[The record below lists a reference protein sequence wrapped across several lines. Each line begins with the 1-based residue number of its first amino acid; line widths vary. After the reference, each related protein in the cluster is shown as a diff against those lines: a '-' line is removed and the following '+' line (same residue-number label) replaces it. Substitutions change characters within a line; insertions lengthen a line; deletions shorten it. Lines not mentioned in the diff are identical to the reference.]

1 MEPISKLG
9 LRLLVGTPSQ
19 SDLTSSNEWST
30 RAAQQS
36 NIFHESR
43 PAGSQPLVGDEKN
56 SLKALV
62 KIKNLA
68 TRGLAFVQYQYAVA
82 HHHGHD
88 ASVDFG
94 TARE

>member
-1 MEPISKLG
+1 VRRNRAISFTKAARPG
-9 LRLLVGTPSQ
+9 HSH
-19 SDLTSSNEWST
+19 SS
-30 RAAQQS
+30 
-36 NIFHESR
+36 
-43 PAGSQPLVGDEKN
+43 GDEKN